1 MSTAD
6 YTTFGVYQEGR
17 NNLYERITDAWR
29 DMRHST
35 RRLVAEKP
43 SEARLFFYVLMS
55 DLIFFISWSLK
66 TVVSPTLVASSKLP
80 TEIGLWL
87 VIALL
92 CRSFAMY
99 FFSILLGSLAR
110 VMGGTGTW
118 RETRTAVFWGAL
130 VAAPFGFLCAVVT
143 VVLASFEPSFPIL
156 GADWIALPPYWLS
169 LIPFVWFISAG
180 LAEVHGFKR
189 TETVFAAMALL
200 ATCVMFA
207 SLYFRARGLY

>member
-1 MSTAD
+1 MSSAD
-6 YTTFGVYQEGR
+6 YSTFGTYQEGR
-17 NNLYERITDAWR
+17 NNLYERILDAWK
-29 DMRHST
+29 DMRLST
-35 RRLVAEKP
+35 RRLISEKP

-66 TVVSPTLVASSKLP
+66 TVVSPTVVASSKLP

-87 VIALL
+87 IVALA

-99 FFSILLGSLAR
+99 FFSILLGSVAR

-130 VAAPFGFLCAVVT
+130 ASAPFGFLCAVVT
-143 VVLASFEPSFPIL
+143 VVLASMEPTFPVL

-169 LIPFVWFISAG
+169 LIPFVWMISAG
-180 LAEVHGFKR
+180 LAEAHGFKR
-189 TETVFAAMALL
+189 TETIFAGMALV
-200 ATCVMFA
+200 ATLVMFVA
-207 SLYFRARGLY
+207 IYFRARGLF

>member
-1 MSTAD
+1 MSSVE

-17 NNLYERITDAWR
+17 NNLYERILDAWK
-29 DMRHST
+29 DMRLST
-35 RRLVAEKP
+35 RRLIAEEP

-66 TVVSPTLVASSKLP
+66 TVVSPTVVASTKLP

-87 VIALL
+87 IVALA

-99 FFSILLGSLAR
+99 FFSILLGSFAR
-110 VMGGTGTW
+110 VLGGTGTW

-130 VAAPFGFLCAVVT
+130 ASAPFGFLCAVVT
-143 VVLASFEPSFPIL
+143 VVLASMEPTFPVL

-169 LIPFVWFISAG
+169 LIPFVWMISAG
-180 LAEVHGFKR
+180 LAEAHGFKKV
-189 TETVFAAMALL
+189 ETVFAGMALL
-200 ATCVMFA
+200 ATLVLFVA
-207 SLYFRARGLY
+207 IFFRARGLF

>member
-1 MSTAD
+1 MSSTE
-6 YTTFGVYQEGR
+6 YHTFGVYQDGR
-17 NNLYERITDAWR
+17 NNLAERIRDAWT
-29 DMRHST
+29 DMRLST
-35 RRLVAEKP
+35 NRLVAEKP

-66 TVVSPTLVASSKLP
+66 TVVSPTAIAISKLP
-80 TEIGLWL
+80 LEIGLWL
-87 VIALL
+87 IVALF

-99 FFSILLGSLAR
+99 FFSILLGSAAR

-118 RETRTAVFWGAL
+118 RETRVAVFWGAL
-130 VAAPFGFLCAVVT
+130 VAAPFGFLCAVLA
-143 VVLASFEPSFPIL
+143 VVLSSLEPIHPMF

-189 TETVFAAMALL
+189 TETMFAAMALL
-200 ATCVMFA
+200 ATCVMFVA
-207 SLYFRARGLY
+207 IYFRAQGIF

>member
-1 MSTAD
+1 MSSTE
-6 YTTFGVYQEGR
+6 YHTSGVYQDGR
-17 NNLYERITDAWR
+17 NDLSERIRDAWF
-29 DMRHST
+29 DMRLST

-66 TVVSPTLVASSKLP
+66 TVVSPTTTATTKLP
-80 TEIGLWL
+80 VEIGLWL
-87 VIALL
+87 IVALL

-99 FFSILLGSLAR
+99 FFSILLGSGAR
-110 VMGGTGTW
+110 VFGGTGSW

-130 VAAPFGFLCAVVT
+130 VAAPFGFLFAVVA
-143 VVLASFEPSFPIL
+143 VVLASLEPVFPIL

-169 LIPFVWFISAG
+169 LIPFVWYISAG

-189 TETVFAAMALL
+189 TDTIFAGMALL
-200 ATCVMFA
+200 ATCIMFVA
-207 SLYFRARGLY
+207 IYFRAQGLF